1 MDLKQ
6 KSEGEN
12 ECLNEAGIQK
22 SDTKTI
28 RNRSSVRDSSGS
40 DIDENSLVIDLDK
53 MTDSSQDDTNDK
65 KMDNVFDRILSDV
78 TFASVSLS
86 RSTVLSRNANTDN
99 MTSLQH
105 KGDCEMKKESI
116 DDTVRGLENLE
127 HCLKEFEGKLK
138 QNGSCSKIDGKEK
151 TATQAVDK
159 KTNDDDKK
167 LQEEM
172 DALISEFTT
181 TVDKEQDPGMNK
193 EKTDVNVTK
202 TIAVEDKVSEETDAN
217 IELEKS
223 GNIVKDNVNEM
234 KNTDVYVEGIDGI
247 KKLKMTDTE
256 TCVELNKSIPIVNEC
271 CETKGSDEQS
281 NVGNKEK
288 ADEVDNSKCE
298 DSNDKCDEPDNI
310 VNNTETD
317 IEIIK
322 SESSN
327 EENRDILSKDI
338 LTFINKHII
347 DIDNMVVPSYG
358 EKTGNTEGVCAAE
371 TKDLASKDG
380 NKVVS
385 RKSEDETFTAGCKKY
400 GKIFEIG
407 SDGESNGKVNET
419 QNQNVVGKKVCETTA
434 PVRKISSV
442 SDETLKQQETT
453 AAWSKLGM
461 QRCDIC
467 KLTTDDESLFA
478 SHSVICSRKP
488 TKVEVA
494 MVYSEYRFNCLNCQ
508 YSSSLRR
515 KFEEHVALHL
525 MAQPYICI
533 TCNITF
539 ESKKDIEVHV
549 KVKHAKETV
558 KCGLKGPKRIGQII
572 DVLINSGKHTF
583 HGRAIDQS
591 LPTDGKQK
599 DKESV
604 QSAGIVP
611 SSTTI
616 PPQSLVQPRA
626 TSAVSSDTGST
637 NVVFVSS
644 TATTTSTCSLLSS
657 KHNEVTILKSTLPQ
671 NTITTQGPL
680 ILVPVNNMNGMFIP
694 LSNVPTQ
701 PVQPVQTSAVIGSA
715 SSGNNQLNFQNIPYR
730 FSTQNITIQGNTL
743 QSNTIPK
750 GTTVPNTSN
759 SSQMNGPAKTLSM
772 QNTQPKY
779 VILPPGNLPSIV
791 QTSLP
796 VTNQQN
802 NQVMNIPT
810 LIPYKNIE
818 SNQRNLVSLLGAT
831 SIRPTIVQAQSQNSF
846 SLTTPGIS
854 PKSVSNTN
862 AIGISTALPV
872 VAISQ
877 SPTTVLPSTTDS
889 NSGMSVKS
897 SVVDTDGKK
906 LYFRKSGELYMCDFC
921 KSETPLEDSF
931 KEHIWKHFHQ
941 LQKICKDCPVP
952 YDSSIA
958 CKIVVKVMMGLLN
971 SALELSTQNQTKDVV
986 MISDDEEDNSDIKE
1000 RDRNDRSQKDEEKKQ
1015 NEKEEAVV
1023 TIDSGGST
1031 PTDELDLQIKI
1042 TNTFSLSESDK
1053 LNVEKTET
1061 STSRQEDIK
1070 KDKNNVDINKTTA
1083 DMAKD
1088 VFDGKES
1095 NATKNDEDSP
1105 RLPSTV
1111 KEREDNYST
1120 VDEKESTLVSSEL
1133 HRNECSY
1140 EDMLKSVEEG
1150 STTKEKR
1157 NTKLNEKTPEDE
1169 EHLKSTSEMETNDN
1183 IREKEEQMTNDN
1195 IGEKDGQTT
1204 NDNIG
1209 GKEKQT
1215 ELPNGSKLSISQTTE
1230 QDESLN
1236 EGQTNERKCFETL
1249 QDLTNCNT
1257 VKTIAERESTIATET
1272 DRKPI
1277 AFPLVAF
1284 YKCGIDSCSFD
1295 AATSHEFR
1303 EHLSQCHR
1311 DVLEYKCAHCGQK
1324 SFTEDSHIRHLLF
1337 HSKPQNSLLFHCGVI
1352 GCRFRANIL
1361 HIYKEH
1367 LEQAHQNVLLYRC
1380 HSCKDGFT
1388 SVALLVEHLQNN
1400 LLKFVQCPYCTM
1412 KDGVRRNVLMHIT
1425 SFHPG
1430 KPRQINVTSQLICQ
1444 ERETNE
1450 FEKPFPK
1457 LEHQDISSNEVKM
1470 SDSAPQHLTNEGKTE
1485 EHKSMLSDLTENDP
1499 EDTEMIN
1506 KIISNPSIM
1515 GATYYRCNSCT
1526 YLGIGHTKLNKH
1538 LEMHKAGFVQQ
1549 SQRTFVCPEC
1559 PQSVNILQQFISH
1572 LNLHVGE
1579 HVCYIYICQHCGFG
1593 TNLSNKIQ
1601 QHVTETHGS
1610 NKLGKDY
1617 TERTIRFS
1625 VKTIFCTKC
1634 NAAFKT
1640 SQAHR
1645 DHVLK
1650 SHGITTNEMS
1660 GKDDLESQK
1669 TQSLKDFHEENK
1681 EKHVSPPQLSQHNEE
1696 DVSKRRFTCN
1706 ECGWATRKLSFLKHH
1721 VKRHFPTQDRCQIT
1735 LFRCNYCEFT
1745 STSKLIINGHSQ
1757 NMHPGKLLRVKRVI
1771 ETVYI
1776 TESPEGDLSID
1787 KFHCDMCTF
1796 SCDKVSTLQ
1805 SHLRDSHSGKKNLDE
1820 STKPT
1825 YVGPKQ
1831 EFLIPSGTVFKD
1843 VIQCSMCT
1851 FRTKRRIELLRHIK
1865 IHPSLEPK
1873 TETPPAKDQQHS
1885 DKVQNPLFES
1895 FYKLGM
1901 KRRASSDGNPIVKK
1915 PCPLSPTMPYDRIKM
1930 DAAARDTGYRK
1941 QVATKSTTN
1950 HRDASIKSMLYFLGG
1965 EQLHMKLKPCISE
1978 FKDAS
1983 QYYCLICSD
1992 VFGEKF
1998 NLHKHILQHM
2008 KVHFYKC
2015 AYCDHGT
2022 LDQTLVMVHIQRM
2035 HRRAIQYSK
2044 LDVEEID
2051 SHINKAI
2058 HDMKSQVGS
2067 GKEKITF
2074 EEMPKDTKSQLLHK
2088 NEKKDELK
2096 WIIPEK
2102 AKEVTS
2108 EKTEDNSMT
2117 NGNVEEEKDTTHTK
2131 IKQEKISSN
2140 KQEKVSPIKHFQK
2153 ENTFK
2158 HWGNTGDGTKDI
2170 DNDPTKDVSENEN
2183 AVTEI
2188 QNNASLMLHP
2198 KVKNIDDIF
2207 KCTICKNEFNTRSA
2221 ANSHIFMHS
2230 KVRRFMCSI
2239 CLFDYVSRWRGDIK
2253 KHIDAKHKMNNKAEC
2268 LWDDVTACDLTDD
2281 GLPFFEFKYN
2291 SKLTPPALLSEFN
2304 AIKKECEEIKEEV
2317 QSEIAD
2323 IKLNCPSKRPIKIKL
2338 CLGNK
2343 TEKKPVHIHNFL
2355 NMYKCLVCTKTFR
2368 SKHAIH
2374 QHLRKDCRD
2383 PLFGCSL
2390 CKFKDVDESK
2400 VKKHLKNNHES
2411 DNGEVITRTRNH
2423 KIRLYKV
2430 PIRSDSSK
2438 VSAKSED
2445 KGNKSTTGVLFKC
2458 VACKRTF
2465 KNRSACWYH
2474 AISALCNK
2482 TIKKCS
2488 QCEFKDVASEQVE
2501 SHIKKNHKEKGV
2513 KVVELP
2519 KEAKIEMITAPS
2531 SAKMNRNKTGNITF
2545 FFKQNGEYKCRI
2557 CDFRCQDVPSVIQ
2570 HQNMHNSSPAYGCP
2584 YCNVLKSN
2592 YTKSVKNHVRLRH
2605 SGKAVKIKTLRN
2617 DIGTGNRKETSNTAS
2632 TKEVSLEKK
2641 CVVHKCLQCNYRCE
2655 TYSGLF
2661 RHIKRT
2667 ESCNVPRFKCKECQ
2681 KYTSLNE
2688 IEVVEHMKN
2697 VHNSKEMPEV
2707 CPIKEMMKIIKV
2719 KKKSSEDSSKVIK
2732 TDKNDR
2738 TDKSRIIEKFS
2749 GMKDIETQV
2758 ITCPKV
2764 SCNFKDKVI
2773 KVLEHYR
2780 KDHPTRIMKCKMC
2793 HFSSKSLG
2801 IMFMHFKDFHKLED
2815 YYSTSFL
2822 VCAKTREERERVE
2835 KAEKIEEEKQIV
2847 KNALLKSYKCN
2858 RCTYAAYNKHGM
2870 RIHLYRHLN
2879 YKRFLCRLCKADFII
2894 RPYLEKHLTAV
2905 HSTDSDE
2912 IDEIKNERIEK
2923 EVEDI
2928 LKKSIVWKPKEGI
2941 DKDQDRSPTQNK
2953 MKKKENSK
2961 QELKKTT
2968 DSKKEKNKEELE
2980 SVDKT
2985 GLKKHNSE
2993 TTLKLKVDF
3002 TKFGTDVFNQS
3013 NYIKEVQNRKTK
3025 EMEYSC
3031 TKCPYK
3037 SIARHCALGHTYKHM
3052 PKCMKCPYCNF
3063 HGYPR

>member
-1 MDLKQ
+1 M
-6 KSEGEN
+6 N
-12 ECLNEAGIQK
+12 LNGAGIQK

-28 RNRSSVRDSSGS
+28 GNGSSVRYSSGS

-53 MTDSSQDDTNDK
+53 MTDTSQDGANDK
-65 KMDNVFDRILSDV
+65 KMDNVFDRILCDV
-78 TFASVSLS
+78 TFTSASLS
-86 RSTVLSRNANTDN
+86 RSTVLSKNANTDN
-99 MTSLQH
+99 PTSLQD
-105 KGDCEMKKESI
+105 KGDCEMKKESN
-116 DDTVRGLENLE
+116 DETVRGLENLE

-151 TATQAVDK
+151 IATQAVDK
-159 KTNDDDKK
+159 KTSDDDKK

-181 TVDKEQDPGMNK
+181 TVDKGQDPDMNK
-193 EKTDVNVTK
+193 EKTVDNSKTDISVTK
-202 TIAVEDKVSEETDAN
+202 IIAVEDKVSEETDAN

-223 GNIVKDNVNEM
+223 SNIVKEM
-234 KNTDVYVEGIDGI
+234 KNKDVYVEGIGGI

-256 TCVELNKSIPIVNEC
+256 TCVDLNTNIPIVNEC
-271 CETKGSDEQS
+271 CETKSSDEQS

-288 ADEVDNSKCE
+288 TDEVDNSKCE
-298 DSNDKCDEPDNI
+298 DSNDKCDEPDDI
-310 VNNTETD
+310 VDNTDFDQVKSHIPEIYVMPNEKRSTKTLEKEHD
-317 IEIIK
+317 KVIEIIK
-322 SESSN
+322 SESSI
-327 EENRDILSKDI
+327 EENQDILSKNI
-338 LTFINKHII
+338 LTFINKDIK

-358 EKTGNTEGVCAAE
+358 EQTGNTEGVCAVE

-380 NKVVS
+380 NGVLN
-385 RKSEDETFTAGCKKY
+385 RKSEDETFTSGCKKC
-400 GKIFEIG
+400 GKSVDIG
-407 SDGESNGKVNET
+407 SDDESNGKVNET

-434 PVRKISSV
+434 PVRKISIV

-461 QRCDIC
+461 QRCENC
-467 KLTTDDESLFA
+467 KFTTDDESLFA

-572 DVLINSGKHTF
+572 DVLMNSGKHTF
-583 HGRAIDQS
+583 HGRPIDQS

-599 DKESV
+599 EKESI
-604 QSAGIVP
+604 QSVGIVP

-626 TSAVSSDTGST
+626 TSAASSDTGSS

-644 TATTTSTCSLLSS
+644 TATTTSARSLLSS

-694 LSNVPTQ
+694 LSNVQTQPAQ
-701 PVQPVQTSAVIGSA
+701 PVQASAVIGSA

-730 FSTQNITIQGNTL
+730 FSAQNITIQSNTL
-743 QSNTIPK
+743 QSNTM
-750 GTTVPNTSN
+750 TVPNTSN
-759 SSQMNGPAKTLSM
+759 SSQMNGPAKTLNI
-772 QNTQPKY
+772 QNTQPRY
-779 VILPPGNLPSIV
+779 VILPPGNLPSII

-802 NQVMNIPT
+802 NQLMNIPT
-810 LIPYKNIE
+810 LIPYNNIE

-831 SIRPTIVQAQSQNSF
+831 AIRPTLVQAQSRNSI
-846 SLTTPGIS
+846 SLTTPGVS

-872 VAISQ
+872 VTVPQ

-889 NSGMSVKS
+889 NSGMSVNS
-897 SVVDTDGKK
+897 SVVDTDGNK

-941 LQKICKDCPVP
+941 MQKICKDCPVP
-952 YDSSIA
+952 YDSSTT

-971 SALELSTQNQTKDVV
+971 SALELSTQNQTKDIV
-986 MISDDEEDNSDIKE
+986 MISDDEEDKGDIKE
-1000 RDRNDRSQKDEEKKQ
+1000 RDRNDHSQKDEEKKQ
-1015 NEKEEAVV
+1015 NGKEEAVV
-1023 TIDSGGST
+1023 TIDSGEST
-1031 PTDELDLQIKI
+1031 PTNEQDLQIKI
-1042 TNTFSLSESDK
+1042 TNTFSLSETDK

-1061 STSRQEDIK
+1061 STNRQEDIIK
-1070 KDKNNVDINKTTA
+1070 GKNNVNIDKTTA

-1095 NATKNDEDSP
+1095 NATKNDEESP
-1105 RLPSTV
+1105 RLPNTV
-1111 KEREDNYST
+1111 KEKENNYST
-1120 VDEKESTLVSSEL
+1120 VDEKESSLVSSEL
-1133 HRNECSY
+1133 HKNKCSS
-1140 EDMLKSVEEG
+1140 EDILKSVEE
-1150 STTKEKR
+1150 SSITKEKT
-1157 NTKLNEKTPEDE
+1157 NTKLNKKTPEYE
-1169 EHLKSTSEMETNDN
+1169 EHLKSSNEMETS
-1183 IREKEEQMTNDN
+1183 DN
-1195 IGEKDGQTT
+1195 IGEREGQT
-1204 NDNIG
+1204 G
-1209 GKEKQT
+1209 LQ
-1215 ELPNGSKLSISQTTE
+1215 NGSILSISQTTE
-1230 QDESLN
+1230 QDGSPN
-1236 EGQTNERKCFETL
+1236 EDQTNESKCFETL
-1249 QDLTNCNT
+1249 QDPTTLFNCNT
-1257 VKTIAERESTIATET
+1257 VKTIAEHESTIATET

-1311 DVLEYKCAHCGQK
+1311 DALEYKCAHCGQK

-1352 GCRFRANIL
+1352 GCRFRANVL

-1367 LEQAHQNVLLYRC
+1367 LEQAHENVLLYRC

-1450 FEKPFPK
+1450 FEKVFPK
-1457 LEHQDISSNEVKM
+1457 LEHQDTSSNEVKM
-1470 SDSAPQHLTNEGKTE
+1470 ADSAPQHLSNEGKIE
-1485 EHKSMLSDLTENDP
+1485 DHKSMLSDLTENDP

-1526 YLGIGHTKLNKH
+1526 YLGIGHTKLSKH
-1538 LEMHKAGFVQQ
+1538 SEMHKLGLVQQ

-1579 HVCYIYICQHCGFG
+1579 HVCYVYICQHCGFG

-1601 QHVTETHGS
+1601 QHVTGDHGS

-1625 VKTIFCTKC
+1625 VKTMFCTKC

-1669 TQSLKDFHEENK
+1669 TQSRKDFHKENK

-1735 LFRCNYCEFT
+1735 LFKCNYCEFT

-1776 TESPEGDLSID
+1776 TEGDLSID
-1787 KFHCDMCTF
+1787 KFHCDLCTF

-1820 STKPT
+1820 STKTT

-1873 TETPPAKDQQHS
+1873 TETSTAKDQQHS
-1885 DKVQNPLFES
+1885 DKVQKSLFES
-1895 FYKLGM
+1895 FHKLRM
-1901 KRRASSDGNPIVKK
+1901 KRKASSDGNPIVKK

-1950 HRDASIKSMLYFLGG
+1950 RGDASIKSMLYFLGG

-1992 VFGEKF
+1992 VFEEKF

-2096 WIIPEK
+2096 WIIPDK

-2117 NGNVEEEKDTTHTK
+2117 NGNVEGAKDTTHTK
-2131 IKQEKISSN
+2131 IKQEKISAT

-2170 DNDPTKDVSENEN
+2170 DNDPTRDGSENEN
-2183 AVTEI
+2183 VTEI
-2188 QNNASLMLHP
+2188 KNNANLMLHVHP
-2198 KVKNIDDIF
+2198 KVKSIDDIF
-2207 KCTICKNEFNTRSA
+2207 KCTICENEFNIRSA
-2221 ANSHIFMHS
+2221 ANNHIIMHS

-2239 CLFDYVSRWRGDIK
+2239 CLFNYVSRWRGDIK
-2253 KHIDAKHKMNNKAEC
+2253 KHIDTKHKANNKAEC
-2268 LWDDVTACDLTDD
+2268 LWDDITPCDLTDD

-2291 SKLTPPALLSEFN
+2291 SKLTPPTLLSEFN
-2304 AIKKECEEIKEEV
+2304 TIKKECQEIKEEV

-2323 IKLNCPSKRPIKIKL
+2323 IKLNCPSKRPMKIKL

-2343 TEKKPVHIHNFL
+2343 TEKKPVLNFL
-2355 NMYKCLVCTKTFR
+2355 KMYKCLVCTKTFR
-2368 SKHAIH
+2368 STHAIH
-2374 QHLRKDCRD
+2374 QHLRKDCRN

-2400 VKKHLKNNHES
+2400 VRKHLKSNHES
-2411 DNGEVITRTRNH
+2411 DDGEVVTRTRNH

-2438 VSAKSED
+2438 VSAKSEVKD
-2445 KGNKSTTGVLFKC
+2445 KKSTTGVLFKC

-2488 QCEFKDVASEQVE
+2488 QCEFKDVVSEQVE
-2501 SHIKKNHKEKGV
+2501 SHIKKMHKEKGV

-2545 FFKQNGEYKCRI
+2545 FFKENGEYKCRI
-2557 CDFRCQDVPSVIQ
+2557 CDFKCRDVPSVIQ
-2570 HQNMHNSSPAYGCP
+2570 HQNMHNSSPTYGCP

-2605 SGKAVKIKTLRN
+2605 PGKLVKVKPLRN
-2617 DIGTGNRKETSNTAS
+2617 DIGTGNRKEVCKETSNTAS
-2632 TKEVSLEKK
+2632 TKEISLEKK
-2641 CVVHKCLQCNYRCE
+2641 CVMHKCLQCNYRCE

-2688 IEVVEHMKN
+2688 IEVVEHMRN
-2697 VHNSKEMPEV
+2697 VHNSKEMPEI

-2822 VCAKTREERERVE
+2822 VCAKTREEKERADAVE
-2835 KAEKIEEEKQIV
+2835 KNQTE
-2847 KNALLKSYKCN
+2847 KNALFKSYKCN
-2858 RCTYAAYNKHGM
+2858 RCTYAAYNRHGM

-2894 RPYLEKHLTAV
+2894 RPYVEKHLTVV
-2905 HSTDSDE
+2905 HSTDSE
-2912 IDEIKNERIEK
+2912 EVDEIKNERIEK

-2928 LKKSIVWKPKEGI
+2928 LEKSIVWKQKEGLV
-2941 DKDQDRSPTQNK
+2941 KDQDRSPTQNK
-2953 MKKKENSK
+2953 IIKKENSK
-2961 QELKKTT
+2961 PELKKTT
-2968 DSKKEKNKEELE
+2968 DSKKEKIKEELE

-3025 EMEYSC
+3025 EMEYLC